1 MNIQQLKNTI
11 KDPSQL
17 NELHAAELEK
27 IALKYPLF
35 QVSKL
40 LYTKALHNV
49 SHSDFYDVLKNTSIS
64 TYNRKVLFELIRAP
78 KKESKVEVTTETKIE
93 KIIPAET
100 NEEAKVIA
108 EETAIIQEIIFTS
121 NLPLHQ
127 RREVFYKEKN
137 REAETAQNAEGNS
150 KTVSTAI
157 PEKQEEPKVE
167 VRKERPQE
175 SIEDLVKNHLVNAFV
190 EKDLLKVTEINPKL
204 EEVKEEKAKEP
215 QSFNDWLNA
224 LKTPKSGQV
233 TEKKV
238 PVAST
243 LRRVQGDIAIKT
255 EKEKETKEN
264 QASLS
269 KTDKKSIID
278 KIITEEP
285 KISKLKTEK
294 NFFSSQTKAKT
305 GVIEDENLVSE
316 TLAKIYALQGNYSK
330 AIRAYE
336 ILSLKFPEKSVYFAS
351 LIQELKS
358 NSK

>member
-27 IALKYPLF
+27 IAKKYPLF

-78 KKESKVEVTTETKIE
+78 KKENKVDVTTETKIE
-93 KIIPAET
+93 KIVPVET
-100 NEEAKVIA
+100 KEEAKVIA

-127 RREVFYKEKN
+127 RKEVFYKEKN
-137 REAETAQNAEGNS
+137 REAETAQNAKGNS
-150 KTVSTAI
+150 QTISTAVT
-157 PEKQEEPKVE
+157 EKKEEP
-167 VRKERPQE
+167 RKEKPQE

-190 EKDLLKVTEINPKL
+190 EKDLLKVTEINARP
-204 EEVKEEKAKEP
+204 EEIKEEKVKEP

-224 LKTPKSGQV
+224 MKTPKAGQV
-233 TEKKV
+233 IEKKE
-238 PVAST
+238 PVASRASAT
-243 LRRVQGDIAIKT
+243 KT
-255 EKEKETKEN
+255 EKEKVTKEN
-264 QASLS
+264 KESLS

-294 NFFSSQTKAKT
+294 NFFSSHTKAKT

-336 ILSLKFPEKSVYFAS
+336 ILSLKFPEKSVYFAT
-351 LIQELKS
+351 LIQELK
-358 NSK
+358 NSSK

>member
-27 IALKYPLF
+27 IANKYPLF

-78 KKESKVEVTTETKIE
+78 KKESKIEVTTETKIE
-93 KIIPAET
+93 KIIPGET
-100 NEEAKVIA
+100 KEEAKIIA

-127 RREVFYKEKN
+127 RKEVFYKEKN

-150 KTVSTAI
+150 QTISTAVS
-157 PEKQEEPKVE
+157 EKQEEAKVE

-175 SIEDLVKNHLVNAFV
+175 SIEDLVKNHLVTAFV
-190 EKDLLKVTEINPKL
+190 EKDLLKVTEINAKQEKEVESEKL
-204 EEVKEEKAKEP
+204 KEP
-215 QSFNDWLNA
+215 QSFNDWLNTM
-224 LKTPKSGQV
+224 KPPKAGQV
-233 TEKKV
+233 AENKSRQGATEK
-238 PVAST
+238 AT
-243 LRRVQGDIAIKT
+243 
-255 EKEKETKEN
+255 ETKKELETSEN
-264 QASLS
+264 KSSLS

-285 KISKLKTEK
+285 RISKLKTEK
-294 NFFSSQTKAKT
+294 KFFSSQTKAKT
-305 GVIEDENLVSE
+305 GVIEDEHLVSE
-316 TLAKIYALQGNYSK
+316 TLAKIYVLQGNYSK

-336 ILSLKFPEKSVYFAS
+336 ILSLKFPEKSVYFAT
-351 LIQELKS
+351 LIQELK
-358 NSK
+358 NNRKNRI

>member
-27 IALKYPLF
+27 IAKKYPLF

-40 LYTKALHNV
+40 LYAKALHNV

-64 TYNRKVLFELIRAP
+64 TYNRKVLFELIKST
-78 KKESKVEVTTETKIE
+78 KKESKVDVPTENKIE
-93 KIIPAET
+93 KIIPVET
-100 NEEAKVIA
+100 KKEEAKVIA

-127 RREVFYKEKN
+127 RKEVFYKEKN
-137 REAETAQNAEGNS
+137 REAETAQNAES
-150 KTVSTAI
+150 KLQTKPI
-157 PEKQEEPKVE
+157 EKQEEPKVE
-167 VRKERPQE
+167 ARKERPQE

-190 EKDLLKVTEINPKL
+190 EKDLLKVTEINAKP
-204 EEVKEEKAKEP
+204 EEVKEESRQGVTKQP

-224 LKTPKSGQV
+224 MKAPKTGQVNEKKSRQGV
-233 TEKKV
+233 TEK
-238 PVAST
+238 T
-243 LRRVQGDIAIKT
+243 EEIKKER
-255 EKEKETKEN
+255 EKSGSKE
-264 QASLS
+264 SLS
-269 KTDKKSIID
+269 KTEKKSIID

-285 KISKLKTEK
+285 KISKLKPEK

-336 ILSLKFPEKSVYFAS
+336 ILSLKFPEKSVYFAT
-351 LIQELKS
+351 LIQELK
-358 NSK
+358 NSSK

>member
-17 NELHAAELEK
+17 NELHVAELEK
-27 IALKYPLF
+27 IAKKYPLF

-78 KKESKVEVTTETKIE
+78 KKESKVEATTETKIE
-93 KIIPAET
+93 KIVPVDT
-100 NEEAKVIA
+100 KEEAKIIA

-127 RREVFYKEKN
+127 RKEVFYKEKN

-150 KTVSTAI
+150 QTISTAVS
-157 PEKQEEPKVE
+157 EKKEESKVEPK
-167 VRKERPQE
+167 KERPQE

-190 EKDLLKVTEINPKL
+190 EKDLLKVTEINAK
-204 EEVKEEKAKEP
+204 EKEEPEEEKTKKP

-224 LKTPKSGQV
+224 MKAPKVGQV
-233 TEKKV
+233 IEKKE
-238 PVAST
+238 PSKAAE
-243 LRRVQGDIAIKT
+243 GN
-255 EKEKETKEN
+255 KEKETKEN
-264 QASLS
+264 KESLS

-351 LIQELKS
+351 LIQELK
-358 NSK
+358 NSSK

>member
-27 IALKYPLF
+27 IAVKYPLF

-100 NEEAKVIA
+100 KEEAKVIA

-127 RREVFYKEKN
+127 RKEVFYKEKN

-167 VRKERPQE
+167 ARKERSQE

-215 QSFNDWLNA
+215 KSFNDWLNA
-224 LKTPKSGQV
+224 LKTPKAGQV
-233 TEKKV
+233 TENKSRTNASKK
-238 PVAST
+238 
-243 LRRVQGDIAIKT
+243 AIETK
-255 EKEKETKEN
+255 KEKETMEN

-269 KTDKKSIID
+269 KTDKKLIID

-358 NSK
+358 SSK

>member
-27 IALKYPLF
+27 IAKKYPLF

-78 KKESKVEVTTETKIE
+78 KKESKVETASETKIE
-93 KIIPAET
+93 KIIPVET
-100 NEEAKVIA
+100 KEEAKVIA

-127 RREVFYKEKN
+127 RKEVFYKEKN

-150 KTVSTAI
+150 KTISTAI
-157 PEKQEEPKVE
+157 SEKQEEPKVE
-167 VRKERPQE
+167 ARKERPQE

-190 EKDLLKVTEINPKL
+190 EKDLLKVTEINAKP

-224 LKTPKSGQV
+224 MKTPKAGQV
-233 TEKKV
+233 NEKKE
-238 PVAST
+238 PVASRASAT
-243 LRRVQGDIAIKT
+243 KT
-255 EKEKETKEN
+255 EKEKGTKEN

-351 LIQELKS
+351 LIQELK
-358 NSK
+358 NSSK

>member
-27 IALKYPLF
+27 IAKKYPLF

-93 KIIPAET
+93 KVIPVET
-100 NEEAKVIA
+100 KEEAKVIA

-127 RREVFYKEKN
+127 RKEVFYKEKN

-150 KTVSTAI
+150 QTTSTAI
-157 PEKQEEPKVE
+157 SEKKEEQKVE
-167 VRKERPQE
+167 ARKERPQE

-190 EKDLLKVTEINPKL
+190 EKDLLKVTEINARP
-204 EEVKEEKAKEP
+204 EEIKEEKVKEP

-224 LKTPKSGQV
+224 MKTPKAGQV
-233 TEKKV
+233 IEKKE
-238 PVAST
+238 PIKVAE
-243 LRRVQGDIAIKT
+243 VK
-255 EKEKETKEN
+255 KEKEIKEN
-264 QASLS
+264 KESLS

-336 ILSLKFPEKSVYFAS
+336 ILSLKFPEKSVYFAT
-351 LIQELKS
+351 LIQELK
-358 NSK
+358 NSSK

>member
-27 IALKYPLF
+27 IAKKYPLF

-78 KKESKVEVTTETKIE
+78 KKENKVDVTTETKIE
-93 KIIPAET
+93 KIVPVET
-100 NEEAKVIA
+100 KEEAKVIA

-127 RREVFYKEKN
+127 RKEVFYKEKN
-137 REAETAQNAEGNS
+137 REAETAQNAKGNS
-150 KTVSTAI
+150 QTISTAVT
-157 PEKQEEPKVE
+157 EKKEEP
-167 VRKERPQE
+167 RKEKPQE

-190 EKDLLKVTEINPKL
+190 EKDLLKVTEINARP
-204 EEVKEEKAKEP
+204 EEIKEEKVKEP

-224 LKTPKSGQV
+224 MKTPKAGQV
-233 TEKKV
+233 IEKKE
-238 PVAST
+238 PVASST
-243 LRRVQGDIAIKT
+243 SRTSVTASATKT

-264 QASLS
+264 KESLS
-269 KTDKKSIID
+269 KIDKKSIID

-336 ILSLKFPEKSVYFAS
+336 ILSLKFPEKSVYFAT
-351 LIQELKS
+351 LIQELK
-358 NSK
+358 NSSK

>member
-27 IALKYPLF
+27 IAKKYPLF

-78 KKESKVEVTTETKIE
+78 KKESKTEVATETKIE
-93 KIIPAET
+93 KLSPVET
-100 NEEAKVIA
+100 KEEAKVIA

-127 RREVFYKEKN
+127 RKEVFYKEKN

-150 KTVSTAI
+150 QTISTANS
-157 PEKQEEPKVE
+157 EKKEDPKVE
-167 VRKERPQE
+167 PRKEKPQE

-190 EKDLLKVTEINPKL
+190 EKDLLKVTEINAKEK
-204 EEVKEEKAKEP
+204 EEPVKEEEGVKEP
-215 QSFNDWLNA
+215 QSFNDWLLA
-224 LKTPKSGQV
+224 MKSAKSDSTKDKKESSKPKTVNSEESSSAK
-233 TEKKV
+233 
-238 PVAST
+238 
-243 LRRVQGDIAIKT
+243 L
-255 EKEKETKEN
+255 EKEKSTNEGRN
-264 QASLS
+264 LS

-336 ILSLKFPEKSVYFAS
+336 ILSLKFPEKSVYFAT
-351 LIQELKS
+351 LIQELK
-358 NSK
+358 NG

>member
-27 IALKYPLF
+27 IAKKYPLF

-78 KKESKVEVTTETKIE
+78 KKESKIEVSTETKIE
-93 KIIPAET
+93 KIIPVET
-100 NEEAKVIA
+100 KEEAKVIA

-127 RREVFYKEKN
+127 RKEVFYKEKN

-150 KTVSTAI
+150 KTISTAI
-157 PEKQEEPKVE
+157 SEKQEGPKVE
-167 VRKERPQE
+167 ARKERPQE

-190 EKDLLKVTEINPKL
+190 EKDLLKVTEINAKP

-224 LKTPKSGQV
+224 MKTLKAGQV
-233 TEKKV
+233 TEKKE
-238 PVAST
+238 PVASRASAT
-243 LRRVQGDIAIKT
+243 KT
-255 EKEKETKEN
+255 EKKNETKEN

-351 LIQELKS
+351 LIQELK
-358 NSK
+358 NSSK

>member
-27 IALKYPLF
+27 IAKKYPLF

-40 LYTKALHNV
+40 LYAKALHNV

-64 TYNRKVLFELIRAP
+64 TYNRKVLFELIKST
-78 KKESKVEVTTETKIE
+78 KKENKAELATENKIE
-93 KIIPAET
+93 KIIPVET
-100 NEEAKVIA
+100 KKEEAKVIA

-127 RREVFYKEKN
+127 RKEVFYKEKN
-137 REAETAQNAEGNS
+137 REAETAQNAES
-150 KTVSTAI
+150 KLQTKPI
-157 PEKQEEPKVE
+157 EKQEEPKVE
-167 VRKERPQE
+167 ARKERPQE

-190 EKDLLKVTEINPKL
+190 EKDLLKVTEINAKS
-204 EEVKEEKAKEP
+204 EEKEVESEKLKEP

-224 LKTPKSGQV
+224 MKAPKTGQV
-233 TEKKV
+233 TEKK
-238 PVAST
+238 S
-243 LRRVQGDIAIKT
+243 RQGVTGKT
-255 EKEKETKEN
+255 EEIKKEREESGSKE
-264 QASLS
+264 SLS
-269 KTDKKSIID
+269 KTEKKSIID

-285 KISKLKTEK
+285 KISKLKPEK

-336 ILSLKFPEKSVYFAS
+336 ILSLKFPEKSVYFAT
-351 LIQELKS
+351 LIQELK
-358 NSK
+358 NSSK

>member
-27 IALKYPLF
+27 IASKYPLF

-78 KKESKVEVTTETKIE
+78 KKENKIEVAAETKIE
-93 KIIPAET
+93 KIIPVET
-100 NEEAKVIA
+100 KEEAKVIA

-127 RREVFYKEKN
+127 RKEVFYKEKN

-150 KTVSTAI
+150 KTISTAI

-167 VRKERPQE
+167 ARKERPRE

-190 EKDLLKVTEINPKL
+190 EKDLLKVTEINAK
-204 EEVKEEKAKEP
+204 EKEEKVEEKIKEP

-224 LKTPKSGQV
+224 LKTPKAGQV
-233 TEKKV
+233 TENKSRGNV
-238 PVAST
+238 
-243 LRRVQGDIAIKT
+243 T
-255 EKEKETKEN
+255 EKEIESKKEKETKEN

-336 ILSLKFPEKSVYFAS
+336 ILSLKFPEKSVYFAT

-358 NSK
+358 SSK

>member
-27 IALKYPLF
+27 IAVKYPLF

-78 KKESKVEVTTETKIE
+78 KKESKVTTETKIE

-100 NEEAKVIA
+100 KEEAKVIA

-127 RREVFYKEKN
+127 RKEVFYKEKN

-167 VRKERPQE
+167 ARKERPQE

-215 QSFNDWLNA
+215 KSFNDWLNA

-243 LRRVQGDIAIKT
+243 LRRAQDDTATKT

-358 NSK
+358 SSK